1 MKKAISRL
9 FSVIVAFVVMIVAS
23 STGVENIVSLST
35 ASAENITSITGD
47 INGDNRINA
56 IDMTLLKRLILTGAA
71 YNSQADLDSNKQ
83 IDYYD
88 VFLMSEYLL
97 AMISEFPGTNYEDVC
112 SVDRNLVGNSQ
123 NELSLTV
130 ELANLAEKLGT
141 PEGVYGYISNS
152 IGVEFYPDL
161 RKGAIGTFEQHGGND
176 IDTSS
181 LLISMLQHLGYK
193 CSYVTG
199 EISLTS
205 AQAINY
211 TGAVDKAAAL
221 NIISLRDNSA
231 TYNKATDSISFSH
244 VWVKLSDNDTD
255 IFLDPSFKE
264 YEAVDSIFNQYSSD
278 FSSPI
283 EDAAYFR
290 HTMRSNYTSVANM
303 KSGYV
308 VSRKIKQVEYSSL
321 PAGLP
326 YQYTDFNEFDRVPSE
341 NRDTVSISFGGNSF
355 ESSSAEL
362 YNKRITIEYM
372 VSDEEAEWYS
382 ISPNNI
388 YGLMSSPFADNV
400 NLCPVIKINGQ
411 RKLDGPSA
419 SIGNLQNAI
428 VKIHTNGQDYLF
440 TKEMCVGGI
449 YTVALDY
456 QNIADYKTTSSL
468 NALNALNSSITKNNL
483 YADNYFGKVLEY
495 VGYNY
500 FTQLDIATHSIAES
514 TNTYYS
520 HNLSVAFMGYN
531 PEIVRKD
538 ILGTV
543 TYTVNQSG
551 DFEVDVI
558 GDTYSC
564 AAKDS
569 SNDNVA
575 LFRSSAGM
583 ASSYTESSVLKS
595 LFDVDSVSTMEV
607 LKYAEENGIDV
618 YTLYNGSD
626 QVLSDLN
633 VNSNA
638 EAIIAEA
645 LSAGYAVIVP
655 QKDITLNNWTGSGYI
670 LHDLSSGTSV
680 YMLSRRTSIAGGN
693 TTTGISFDQILAMVS
708 SCLSFVVAA
717 GAFYNIMNAFTAAS
731 VLVASPGVGMVI
743 FSLAC
748 LALAVVNYMRTIN
761 LVMAAYNGDA
771 ESQAMLRQERAVN
784 IFNIGLITTS
794 FVLTKYGG
802 TIYNFFKSK
811 IEVSELKPDVVR
823 STLNNVDD
831 AYTVTHSAER
841 MIGYGV
847 DSYTIAPALEYG
859 DEWVDALEFI
869 TRNNQQVVNVLN
881 AATDKEAA
889 VSYLLKYG
897 DEAIEAYLE
906 VGPEGINMLLDNVA
920 KLPNDMT
927 NVWSLH
933 PFIRGKTI
941 EQYLAA
947 TEYNTWYYIGNE
959 FNGYYP
965 VIDFHDG
972 NSVVSL
978 KTLDPTSSSYTSEKV
993 FNIIEGYA
1001 EKLADFD
1008 VYHGTILCDDRI
1020 LDIRVPT
1027 GTKSMIDMSRI
1038 QELADDLG
1046 ITIKIEEL
1054 L

>member
-1 MKKAISRL
+1 
-9 FSVIVAFVVMIVAS
+9 MIVAS

-141 PEGVYGYISNS
+141 PEEVYGYISNS

-181 LLISMLQHLGYK
+181 LLIAMLQHLGYQ

-199 EISLTS
+199 QISLTS

-221 NIISLRDNSA
+221 NIIALRDA
-231 TYNKATDSISFSH
+231 TVTYNKATDSISFSH
-244 VWVKLSDNDTD
+244 VWVKLSDNDSD

-290 HTMRSNYTSVANM
+290 HTMRSNYTSASNM

-308 VSRKIKQVEYSSL
+308 VSRKIKQTEYSSI

-326 YQYTDFNEFDRVPSE
+326 YQYTDPDEFDRVPSE
-341 NRDTVSISFGGNSF
+341 NRDIVSISFGGNSF
-355 ESSSAEL
+355 ECSSAEL

-372 VSDEEAEWYS
+372 VSAEENEIYG

-388 YGLMSSPFADNV
+388 YGLMSSPFSNCV

-411 RKLDGPSA
+411 RKLEGPSA

-468 NALNALNSSITKNNL
+468 NALNALNGSITKNNL
-483 YADNYFGKVLEY
+483 YTDNYLGKILEY

-500 FTQLDIATHSIAES
+500 FTQLDIAAHSIAES
-514 TNTYYS
+514 TQTYYS
-520 HNLSVAFMGYN
+520 HNLSIAFMGYN
-531 PEIVRKD
+531 PNIIREEMF
-538 ILGTV
+538 GTV
-543 TYTVNQSG
+543 TYTVSQSG

-564 AAKDS
+564 AARDS

-583 ASSYTESSVLKS
+583 ASSYTESTVLKS

-607 LKYAEENGIDV
+607 LKYAEDNGIDV
-618 YTLYNGSD
+618 YMLYKGSD
-626 QVLSDLN
+626 RTLSDLN
-633 VNSNA
+633 VNANA
-638 EAIIAEA
+638 QAIISAA
-645 LSAGYAVIVP
+645 LSEGYAVTIP
-655 QKDITLNNWTGSGYI
+655 QKDITLNNWTGAGYI
-670 LHDLSSGTSV
+670 LHDLNGGTSV
-680 YMLSRRTSIAGGN
+680 YMLSRNTSSAGGN

-731 VLVASPGVGMVI
+731 ALVASPGVSMVI

-771 ESQAMLRQERAVN
+771 ESQAVLRQERVGH
-784 IFNIGLITTS
+784 IFNIGLISTS

-831 AYTVTHSAER
+831 AYAVTHSAER

-869 TRNNQQVVNVLN
+869 TRNNQQVVNVIN
-881 AATDKEAA
+881 AATDKEAV

-897 DEAIEAYLE
+897 DDAIDAYLE
-906 VGPEGINMLLDNVA
+906 VGPEGINMLLDNIA
-920 KLPNDMT
+920 KLPN
-927 NVWSLH
+927 NV
-933 PFIRGKTI
+933 T
-941 EQYLAA
+941 
-947 TEYNTWYYIGNE
+947 
-959 FNGYYP
+959 
-965 VIDFHDG
+965 DF
-972 NSVVSL
+972 
-978 KTLDPTSSSYTSEKV
+978 
-993 FNIIEGYA
+993 
-1001 EKLADFD
+1001 
-1008 VYHGTILCDDRI
+1008 
-1020 LDIRVPT
+1020 
-1027 GTKSMIDMSRI
+1027 
-1038 QELADDLG
+1038 
-1046 ITIKIEEL
+1046 
-1054 L
+1054 